1 MGLRELKATRTRQR
15 MTDVALELFLSNGF
29 DETTMEQIA
38 ERAEVGTTT
47 LYRYFPTKDQLL
59 LDPLVEAIDL
69 APHLRSRPVD
79 EPLAESLA
87 AAMVSAAAAFDG
99 AGPRIAEL
107 RRLVDTAPVARA
119 RLWDRVRTLRED
131 LEAVI
136 ADRMGRSADDLS
148 VRATAGLAL
157 DLFHLVDRDRDATR
171 TRTREQM
178 LAGLLGDLP
187 SSTLVVP
194 VLPHPAAEPD
204 DDAQSIM
211 SANRL

>member
-15 MTDVALELFLSNGF
+15 MTDVALELFLRDGF

-69 APHLRSRPVD
+69 APHLRSRPAD
-79 EPLAESLA
+79 EPLAQSLA
-87 AAMVSAAAAFDG
+87 AALLAAAAAFDG
-99 AGPRIAEL
+99 AGPRIAEM

-131 LEAVI
+131 LETAIAERMDRSPDELAV
-136 ADRMGRSADDLS
+136 R
-148 VRATAGLAL
+148 VTAGLTL
-157 DLFHLVDRDRDATR
+157 DLFHLVDRDPDD
-171 TRTREQM
+171 TRTREQT
-178 LAGLLGDLP
+178 LAGLLSELP
-187 SSTLVVP
+187 ASTLV
-194 VLPHPAAEPD
+194 LPELPRTQTEP
-204 DDAQSIM
+204 S
-211 SANRL
+211 

>member
-1 MGLRELKATRTRQR
+1 

-171 TRTREQM
+171 TRTRTREQM

>member
-1 MGLRELKATRTRQR
+1 MGLRELKAARTRQR
-15 MTDVALELFLSNGF
+15 MTDVALELFLRNGF

-69 APHLRSRPVD
+69 APHLHGRPVD

-87 AAMVSAAAAFDG
+87 AAMLSAAAAFDG
-99 AGPRIAEL
+99 AGTRIAEI

-119 RLWDRVRTLRED
+119 RLWDRVRTLREG

-136 ADRMGRSADDLS
+136 ADRMDRSPDELS
-148 VRATAGLAL
+148 VRATAGLVL
-157 DLFHLVDRDRDATR
+157 DLFHLVDRDPDDH
-171 TRTREQM
+171 RTREQT
-178 LAGLLGDLP
+178 LAGLLSELP

-194 VLPHPAAEPD
+194 RAAGTPAG
-204 DDAQSIM
+204 S
-211 SANRL
+211 S

>member
-1 MGLRELKATRTRQR
+1 MGLRELKAARTRQR
-15 MTDVALELFLSNGF
+15 MTDVALELFLRNGF

-69 APHLRSRPVD
+69 APHLHGRPVD

-87 AAMVSAAAAFDG
+87 AAMLSAAAAFDG
-99 AGPRIAEL
+99 AGTRIAEI

-119 RLWDRVRTLRED
+119 RLWDRVRTLREG

-136 ADRMGRSADDLS
+136 ADRMDRSPDELS
-148 VRATAGLAL
+148 VRATAGLVL
-157 DLFHLVDRDRDATR
+157 DLFHLVDRDPDDH
-171 TRTREQM
+171 RTREQT
-178 LAGLLGDLP
+178 LARLLSELP

-194 VLPHPAAEPD
+194 RAAGAPAG
-204 DDAQSIM
+204 S
-211 SANRL
+211 S

>member
-1 MGLRELKATRTRQR
+1 MGLRELKAARTRQR
-15 MTDVALELFLSNGF
+15 MTDVALELFLRNGF

-79 EPLAESLA
+79 EPLPESLA

-99 AGPRIAEL
+99 AGPRIAEI

-119 RLWDRVRTLRED
+119 RLWDRVRTLREG

-136 ADRMGRSADDLS
+136 ADRMDRSPDELS
-148 VRATAGLAL
+148 VRATAGLVL
-157 DLFHLVDRDRDATR
+157 DLFHLVDRDPDDH
-171 TRTREQM
+171 RTREQT
-178 LAGLLGDLP
+178 LAGLLSELP

-194 VLPHPAAEPD
+194 RAAGSPAG
-204 DDAQSIM
+204 S
-211 SANRL
+211 S

>member
-1 MGLRELKATRTRQR
+1 MGLRELKAARTRQR
-15 MTDVALELFLSNGF
+15 MTDVALELFLRNGF

-69 APHLRSRPVD
+69 APHLRGRPVD

-87 AAMVSAAAAFDG
+87 AAMLSAAAAFDG
-99 AGPRIAEL
+99 AGTRIAEI

-119 RLWDRVRTLRED
+119 RLWDRVRTLREG
-131 LEAVI
+131 LEAVV
-136 ADRMGRSADDLS
+136 ADRMDRSPDELS
-148 VRATAGLAL
+148 VRATAGLVL
-157 DLFHLVDRDRDATR
+157 DLFHLVDRDPDDH
-171 TRTREQM
+171 RTREQT
-178 LAGLLGDLP
+178 LAGLLSELP

-194 VLPHPAAEPD
+194 RAAAAPAG
-204 DDAQSIM
+204 S
-211 SANRL
+211 S

>member
-1 MGLRELKATRTRQR
+1 MGLRELKAIRTRQR
-15 MTDVALELFLSNGF
+15 MTEVARELFLRDGF

-38 ERAEVGTTT
+38 EAAEVGTTT

-69 APHLRSRPVD
+69 APHLRDRPRD

-87 AAMVSAAAAFDG
+87 AALLSAAAAFDG
-99 AGPRIAEL
+99 AGPRLVEM

-136 ADRMGRSADDLS
+136 AERMGQSPATLA
-148 VRATAGLAL
+148 VRATAGLTL
-157 DLFHLVDRDRDATR
+157 DLFHLVDRDTDETHTR
-171 TRTREQM
+171 AEVMASVLRE
-178 LAGLLGDLP
+178 LP
-187 SSTLVVP
+187 ASSLVVP
-194 VLPHPAAEPD
+194 TLTGPPRPTD
-204 DDAQSIM
+204 
-211 SANRL
+211 

>member
-1 MGLRELKATRTRQR
+1 M
-15 MTDVALELFLSNGF
+15 
-29 DETTMEQIA
+29 
-38 ERAEVGTTT
+38 
-47 LYRYFPTKDQLL
+47 
-59 LDPLVEAIDL
+59 
-69 APHLRSRPVD
+69 
-79 EPLAESLA
+79 
-87 AAMVSAAAAFDG
+87 
-99 AGPRIAEL
+99 
-107 RRLVDTAPVARA
+107 
-119 RLWDRVRTLRED
+119 
-131 LEAVI
+131 I

-157 DLFHLVDRDRDATR
+157 DLFHLVDRDRDA